1 MKLIA
6 ILCIL
11 LLNACANSPVSKYPI
26 PDRPDKTSI
35 NQLAK
40 ADFDRMADM
49 ELESNT
55 QSLRT
60 LMMKLYKR
68 NPLELAKSN
77 VDSAEK
83 MTVSVFDEAAKHQ
96 WRFSQL
102 QNKQDVEAIFLAF
115 DPHYQHDR
123 VLAFIVGL
131 QTMLAKAHN
140 NKTSFYL
147 TDTLDP
153 QHIYNAARNIEI
165 AAWKLSNSRDANG
178 NLYLLTNEIN
188 EKDRNLS
195 FEREFGK
202 MIGRTDF
209 YAIAL
214 AEKSQRLISRIAQSL
229 ASAVFLPF

>member
-6 ILCIL
+6 ILYL
-11 LLNACANSPVSKYPI
+11 LLLSACANSPINKHPI
-26 PDRPDKTSI
+26 PNRADKSSI

-60 LMMKLYKR
+60 LMIKLYKR
-68 NPLELAKSN
+68 NPNELAKN
-77 VDSAEK
+77 NHDSAEK
-83 MTVSVFDEAAKHQ
+83 MTMFVFDEVAKHQ

-102 QNKQDVEAIFLAF
+102 QNKQDIEAIFLAF
-115 DPHYQHDR
+115 DAHYQNDR

>member
-83 MTVSVFDEAAKHQ
+83 
-96 WRFSQL
+96 
-102 QNKQDVEAIFLAF
+102 
-115 DPHYQHDR
+115 
-123 VLAFIVGL
+123 
-131 QTMLAKAHN
+131 
-140 NKTSFYL
+140 
-147 TDTLDP
+147 
-153 QHIYNAARNIEI
+153 
-165 AAWKLSNSRDANG
+165 
-178 NLYLLTNEIN
+178 
-188 EKDRNLS
+188 
-195 FEREFGK
+195 
-202 MIGRTDF
+202 
-209 YAIAL
+209 
-214 AEKSQRLISRIAQSL
+214 
-229 ASAVFLPF
+229 